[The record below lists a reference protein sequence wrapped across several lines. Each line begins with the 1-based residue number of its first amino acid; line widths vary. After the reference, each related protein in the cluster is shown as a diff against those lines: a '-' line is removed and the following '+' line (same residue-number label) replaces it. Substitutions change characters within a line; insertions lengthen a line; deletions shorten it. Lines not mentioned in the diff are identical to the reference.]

1 MNNEKGIN
9 SAQEYLERNF
19 TLSNCGPQ
27 LVGNILQYVAG
38 QGFADRE
45 DVKAHLGMLL
55 DGVGLTS
62 EELDSVVDYIM

>member
-9 SAQEYLERNF
+9 SAQEYLEHNF

-27 LVGNILQYVAG
+27 LVRNIIQYVAG

-55 DGVGLTS
+55 DGIGLTS
-62 EELDSVVDYIM
+62 KELDSVVDYIM